1 MKKLLFLFTVFIM
14 LCGKAF
20 ALPVDSTTFNSS
32 SISNNITL
40 TNDKTYRIKGF
51 NYVKNGA
58 TVSIQAGTIITGD
71 YGTKG
76 TLIFERGSKIFANG
90 TAGQPI
96 VFTSMKPAGQR
107 DKGDWGGIIILGRAG
122 INTSTGVDSAEIE
135 GFGAGLGPIYGGQPR
150 NDADSSGLL
159 RYVRIEFA
167 GVNLTGVS
175 GNEINGLT
183 LGGVGSKTVIEYVQV
198 SFSGDDSFEW
208 FGGTVNCKYL
218 VAYKGLDDDFD
229 TDNGYR
235 GKVQFGLAVR
245 DSGYY
250 DVSTSNG
257 FESDNNNNNPVS
269 GTYNGPRTK
278 PVFSNMTII
287 GPFSATN
294 LSLNSLWGR
303 GAHERRASQMNVFN
317 SIIMGWKVGARF
329 DGDGV
334 YNGATGDTVRW
345 KNDILA
351 GNVKLADTAGS
362 TSFSTQAWLQTGAFG
377 NTVAATSAG
386 VLTNA
391 WNVYPDNAAN
401 VNNWVPA
408 ASSPALTGASFSDA
422 NLAGFDVV
430 TYRGAIG
437 SGSNWLTGWTQWD
450 PKNYATVGIQPI
462 SNELPSAYKLAQNFP
477 NPFNPSTKINFS
489 ILKSGFAVLKI
500 YDMTGKEVSSL
511 VNENLTAG
519 VYSVDFN
526 ASNLTS
532 GIYFYTLRTS
542 DFSETKKMMLLK

>member
-1 MKKLLFLFTVFIM
+1 MKKLFFLFTVFIT
-14 LCGKAF
+14 LCGKVF

-32 SISNNITL
+32 SITNNITL

-58 TVSIQAGTIITGD
+58 TVSIQAGTIVTGD
-71 YGTKG
+71 FSTKG
-76 TLIFERGSKIFANG
+76 TLIFERGSKIYANG

-107 DKGDWGGIIILGRAG
+107 NSGDWGGIIILGRAG
-122 INTSTGVDSAEIE
+122 INTATGVDSAEIE

-159 RYVRIEFA
+159 RYVRIEFG

-198 SFSGDDSFEW
+198 SYSGDDSFEW

-245 DSGYY
+245 DSSYY

-257 FESDNNNNNPVS
+257 FESDNNTNNPVS

-278 PVFSNMTII
+278 PIFSNMTII

-345 KNDILA
+345 KNNILA
-351 GNVKLADTAGS
+351 GNVKLADTTGS
-362 TSFSTQAWLQTGAFG
+362 TSFSTQSWLQTGVFG
-377 NTVAATSAG
+377 NIVAAASAG

-401 VNNWVPA
+401 INNWVPA
-408 ASSPALTGASFSDA
+408 GGSAALTGASFSDA
-422 NLAGFDVV
+422 NLAGFEVV
-430 TYRGAIG
+430 TFRGAVG
-437 SGSNWLTGWTQWD
+437 SGSNWLSGWTQWD
-450 PKNYATVGIQPI
+450 PKNYQTVGVQTI
-462 SNELPSAYKLAQNFP
+462 SNELPSAYNLAQNFP

-489 ILKSGFAVLKI
+489 IPKSGFVTLKI
-500 YDMTGKEVSSL
+500 YDLAGKEAASL
-511 VNENLTAG
+511 VNERLTAG
-519 VYSVDFN
+519 TYGVDFN
-526 ASNLTS
+526 AAGLTS
-532 GIYFYTLRTS
+532 GIYFYSLRTS
-542 DFSETKKMMLLK
+542 DFSETKKMMLIK

>member
-1 MKKLLFLFTVFIM
+1 
-14 LCGKAF
+14 
-20 ALPVDSTTFNSS
+20 
-32 SISNNITL
+32 
-40 TNDKTYRIKGF
+40 
-51 NYVKNGA
+51 
-58 TVSIQAGTIITGD
+58 
-71 YGTKG
+71 
-76 TLIFERGSKIFANG
+76 
-90 TAGQPI
+90 
-96 VFTSMKPAGQR
+96 
-107 DKGDWGGIIILGRAG
+107 
-122 INTSTGVDSAEIE
+122 
-135 GFGAGLGPIYGGQPR
+135 
-150 NDADSSGLL
+150 
-159 RYVRIEFA
+159 
-167 GVNLTGVS
+167 VNLTGVS

-183 LGGVGSKTVIEYVQV
+183 MGGVGSKTVIEYVQV
-198 SFSGDDSFEW
+198 SYSGDDSFEW

-218 VAYKGLDDDFD
+218 IAYKGLDDDFD

-257 FESDNNNNNPVS
+257 FESDNNTNNPVS

-345 KNDILA
+345 KNNILA

-362 TSFSTQAWLQTGAFG
+362 TSFSTQSWLQTGAFG

-408 ASSPALTGASFSDA
+408 GGSPALTGASFSDA
-422 NLAGFDVV
+422 NLAGFEVV
-430 TYRGAIG
+430 TFRGAVG
-437 SGSNWLTGWTQWD
+437 SGSNWLSGWTQWD
-450 PKNYATVGIQPI
+450 PKNYATVSIQTI
-462 SNELPSAYKLAQNFP
+462 SNELPSVYKLTQNFP

-489 ILKSGFAVLKI
+489 IPKSGFVTLKI
-500 YDMTGKEVSSL
+500 YDVAGKEVSSL
-511 VNENLTAG
+511 VNESLTAG
-519 VYSVDFN
+519 VYGVDFN
-526 ASNLTS
+526 AANLTS

-542 DFSETKKMMLLK
+542 DFSETKKMMLVK